1 MRSRMTPPFDVVV
14 RNARAV
20 FTADGPEGETSE
32 RLLGAIPAGAVAIAG
47 GQVAWLGKEA
57 ELPAGA
63 VGPRT
68 ETVDAAGGLVAPGF
82 VDSHTHL
89 VSAGDRAN
97 EFALRCAGA
106 DYLAI
111 AREGGGIAATVR
123 AVREASEEQLVAL
136 ALPRLQRLLE
146 QGVTTAEAKSGYGL
160 EPETELRML
169 RAIRTLGGRQPISL
183 LPTFLWPHALPPERQ
198 QDRAGFLAQGR
209 TVLRTVA
216 AEKLARFAD
225 AFVDKGAFT
234 AEEVRP
240 LLEEARSLGLGLKL
254 HVDQLRPTK
263 GAEFAAALG
272 AISADHLEAVSS
284 KGILALAAAKVTAVL
299 LPTATLVL
307 RLPNYAPGRAMVR
320 EGVQVGV
327 ASNVNPGSAPTENLA
342 LAMSLACL
350 QNGLTP
356 EQALLGVTRFGG
368 TALGDAAL
376 GRLRVGRPADLV
388 VLGAPDVAHLISHV
402 GVSHVQRVLK
412 AGRTVLHSTHAA
424 RC

>member
-1 MRSRMTPPFDVVV
+1 MPSRMTPPLDVVV

-20 FTADGPEGETSE
+20 ITADGPEGQAEE
-32 RLLGAIPAGAVAIAG
+32 MLGVIPGGAVGIRG
-47 GQVAWLGKEA
+47 GRVAWLGPESQ
-57 ELPAGA
+57 LPAEA
-63 VGPRT
+63 LGPGT
-68 ETVDAAGGLVAPGF
+68 ESVDAGGGLVAPGF
-82 VDSHTHL
+82 VDAHTHA
-89 VSAGDRAN
+89 VWAGDRAN

-123 AVREASEEQLVAL
+123 AVREASEEQLVSL

-146 QGVTTAEAKSGYGL
+146 QGVTTAEVKSGYGL
-160 EPETELRML
+160 DPDAELRML
-169 RAIRTLGGRQPISL
+169 RAVRTLSGRQPLTL
-183 LPTFLWPHALPPERQ
+183 LPTFLWPHALPAEWQ

-209 TVLRTVA
+209 ALLRTVA

-240 LLEEARSLGLGLKL
+240 LLEEARGLGLGLKL

-263 GAEFAAALG
+263 GAEFAASLG
-272 AISADHLEAVSS
+272 AISADHLEAVSP
-284 KGILALAAAKVTAVL
+284 KGMLALAAAKVTAVVI
-299 LPTATLVL
+299 PTATLVL
-307 RLPNYAPGRAMVR
+307 RLPNYAPGRALIR
-320 EGVQVGV
+320 EGVRV
-327 ASNVNPGSAPTENLA
+327 AVATNVNPGSAPTENLA
-342 LAMSLACL
+342 LALSLSCL

-368 TALGDAAL
+368 TALGDESL
-376 GRLRVGRPADLV
+376 GRLRVGGPADLV
-388 VLGAPDVAHLISHV
+388 VLAATDIAHLISHL
-402 GVSHVQRVLK
+402 GISHVQVVLK
-412 AGRTVLHSTHAA
+412 GGQIVLRSTQAA